1 MMAFMGPSS
10 TTAPERRQR
19 RRDYATVALAQPITR
34 AHIAVITRREIL
46 VAVGSGLG
54 LLAVPRL
61 ASAQRAEKIRRIGFL
76 GTGTAAGMAVWVGA
90 LRAELR
96 QLGHIEGQ
104 NLSIEYRWADGQY
117 ERAPELAAE
126 LVRLK
131 VEVLVTHGPP
141 GTLAA
146 KGATTTIPIVMASV
160 GDAVFSGLVKS
171 LAKPGGNVTGSSFFN
186 PELGV
191 KRLELVKEALPRLTN
206 VAALANADNPG
217 MVAIREA
224 MEPTSKSLKLALNWT
239 EVRGPA
245 EFENAFKTMT
255 DKRVGAVVILE
266 DGMLNANIRPL
277 AALAVAQRLPSIG
290 IVELAEAG
298 GLMAY
303 GVSFSEMYRKAAVFV
318 DKILKGAKPGDL
330 PIERPTKFETVL
342 NQKAARAMGMTF
354 PRSVLVRADRTI
366 E

>member
-1 MMAFMGPSS
+1 MRPSS

-19 RRDYATVALAQPITR
+19 RRDCATFAVEQPITFAR
-34 AHIAVITRREIL
+34 ITVTTRREIL
-46 VAVGSGLG
+46 VAAGSGLG

-131 VEVLVTHGPP
+131 VEVLVTHGTP
-141 GTLAA
+141 GTRAA
-146 KGATTTIPIVMASV
+146 KAATTTIPIVMASA
-160 GDAVFSGLVKS
+160 GDAVLAGLVKS
-171 LAKPGGNVTGSSFFN
+171 LAKPGGNITGSTFFN

>member
-1 MMAFMGPSS
+1 MGPSS

-19 RRDYATVALAQPITR
+19 RRDYATFAVEQPITFAR
-34 AHIAVITRREIL
+34 ITVTTRREIL
-46 VAVGSGLG
+46 VAAGSGLG

-61 ASAQRAEKIRRIGFL
+61 ASAQRAEKSRRIGFL

-96 QLGHIEGQ
+96 QLGHVEGQ

-131 VEVLVTHGPP
+131 VEVLVTHGTP

-146 KGATTTIPIVMASV
+146 KGTTTTIPIVMATA
-160 GDAVFSGLVKS
+160 GDAVLSGLVKS
-171 LAKPGGNVTGSSFFN
+171 LAKPGGNVTGSTFFN
-186 PELGV
+186 PELAA
-191 KRLELVKEALPRLTN
+191 KRLELAKEALPRLTK
-206 VAALANADNPG
+206 VASLINPDNPG
-217 MVAIREA
+217 MGPVRDA
-224 MEPTSKSLKLALNWT
+224 MAPTAKSLKLDLHWT
-239 EVRGPA
+239 EVRRPA
-245 EFENAFKTMT
+245 EFEKVFKAMA
-255 DKRVGAVVILE
+255 DNRVGAVVILE
-266 DGMLNANIRPL
+266 DGMFNANIQALASL
-277 AALAVAQRLPSIG
+277 AAAQRLPSVG
-290 IVELAEAG
+290 IAEFAEAG

-303 GVSFSEMYRKAAVFV
+303 GVNFSEMYRRAAIFV
-318 DKILKGAKPGDL
+318 DKILKGARPGDL
-330 PIERPTKFETVL
+330 PIERATKFETVL
-342 NQKAARAMGMTF
+342 NQKAARAMGITF